1 MRHESYVTFLSW
13 IPSEAA
19 TGAARVAFGTG
30 PARYD
35 NPPPGEPGDFD
46 GLRQRTGSVPPTFC
60 GPGSRWLTPDSWS
73 GRPWRNYPPV
83 TRGRKPA
90 GLTGTAVLLWCP
102 QADPGAATPF
112 ASRRRPLQARSR
124 GAA

>member
-46 GLRQRTGSVPPTFC
+46 GLRRRTGSVPRTFC
-60 GPGSRWLTPDSWS
+60 GPGSRWLTPDSAAAGKMSNDCS
-73 GRPWRNYPPV
+73 GW
-83 TRGRKPA
+83 
-90 GLTGTAVLLWCP
+90 
-102 QADPGAATPF
+102 PGA
-112 ASRRRPLQARSR
+112 RRLQP
-124 GAA
+124 